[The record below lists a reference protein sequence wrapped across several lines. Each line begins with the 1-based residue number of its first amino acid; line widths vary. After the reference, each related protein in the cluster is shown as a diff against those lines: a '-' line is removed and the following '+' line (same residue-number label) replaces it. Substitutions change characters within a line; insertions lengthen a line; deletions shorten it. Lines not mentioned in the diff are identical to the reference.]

1 MLTLLNEL
9 LNIYMCQKVA
19 PAAHFRK
26 PDIIQNLPF
35 CRFFDIMLRQIK
47 HLVNRD
53 ISASLFFQLLL
64 SHLVQIVSI
73 LVCNDLAARITLDR
87 NNHCIACLVMK
98 CGYGV
103 YVCMYVCL
111 YIILYNYI
119 IYINFYF
126 NSFQ

>member
-1 MLTLLNEL
+1 
-9 LNIYMCQKVA
+9 MCQKVA

-26 PDIIQNLPF
+26 PDIIQNLSF

-53 ISASLFFQLLL
+53 ISASLFFQLFL

-73 LVCNDLAARITLDR
+73 LVCNNLSACITLYR
-87 NNHCIACLVMK
+87 NNHSIAWLVMK

-103 YVCMYVCL
+103 YVCSYVS
-111 YIILYNYI
+111 I
-119 IYINFYF
+119 
-126 NSFQ
+126 

>member
-1 MLTLLNEL
+1 
-9 LNIYMCQKVA
+9 MCQKVA

-26 PDIIQNLPF
+26 PDIIQHLSF
-35 CRFFDIMLRQIK
+35 CRFFDIVPCQIK
-47 HLVNRD
+47 HLVNRN
-53 ISASLFFQLLL
+53 ISASLFFQLFL

-73 LVCNDLAARITLDR
+73 LVCNHLAARITLDR
-87 NNHCIACLVMK
+87 YNHCIACLVMK
-98 CGYGV
+98 YENGV
-103 YVCMYVCL
+103 YVCMYVCV